1 MANKKPMNAEFRVVK
16 GEKKMA
22 YIKEYWQNKE
32 QRATIAREHTKEM
45 QNKYCRCIQTAISAT
60 KIYDT
65 DSFNRDFEE
74 DIEDK
79 DTKIIVENID
89 SVGAVMKYGNSNTAV
104 LNFSSYKN
112 PGGMFLNGS
121 KAQEECLCHES
132 FLYNVLS
139 QFVLEFYDW
148 NNRHKNKALYLNRG
162 LFSPG
167 VWFFRDNSHVECS
180 VITCAAP
187 NKSAA
192 QKYQN
197 VSDEENTKV
206 LRSRIKFVL
215 DMAKDN
221 NVSTLIL
228 GAYGCGV
235 FGQDPYEVATIF
247 KYLLNNKRYGFEL
260 VVFAIPYG
268 TRQDNFISFCEVLN
282 NKITNI
288 DNPRVRDLLKKC

>member
-1 MANKKPMNAEFRVVK
+1 
-16 GEKKMA
+16 MA

-45 QNKYCRCIQTAISAT
+45 QNKYDRCIQTAISAT

-65 DSFNRDFEE
+65 NSFNRDFEE
-74 DIEDK
+74 NIEDK
-79 DTKIIVENID
+79 DTKIIVEDID
-89 SVGAVMKYGNSNTAV
+89 SVGAVMKYGNPSTAV

-121 KAQEECLCHES
+121 KAQEECLCHGS

-162 LFSPG
+162 LFSSG
-167 VWFFRDNSHVECS
+167 VWFFRENSHVECS

-197 VSDEENTKV
+197 VSDEENTRV

-235 FGQDPYEVATIF
+235 FGQDATEVANIF
-247 KYLLNNKRYGFEL
+247 KEYLTTTHKCFDT
-260 VVFAIPYG
+260 VVFAVPSG
-268 TRQDNFISFCEVLN
+268 
-282 NKITNI
+282 
-288 DNPRVRDLLKKC
+288 RDGNYEKFVKVF